1 MCYNFIGD
9 FMRIDKFL
17 SNLDYGSR
25 NDIKKYIKEK
35 RVYIND
41 KLCLNAKESIDTS
54 ADKVFFDNE
63 EVFYLE
69 NIVIAFNKPQ
79 GYICS
84 NIDELYPS
92 ILNLLPEGL
101 VRLDLKICGRLDHDT
116 EGLVILTDNGNYVH
130 QIISP
135 NKNIYKEYYVEL
147 QSDIKNMELFEN
159 GLEIL
164 DGRNQLYTTEKA
176 FVEIIDNK
184 KCIVKIREGKF
195 HQVKRMFNAIDNE
208 VTYLKR
214 LSVGNYTLDKDLELG
229 SYKFITID
237 EII

>member
-1 MCYNFIGD
+1 
-9 FMRIDKFL
+9 MRIDKFL

-25 NDIKKYIKEK
+25 TDIKKYIKDK
-35 RVYIND
+35 RVKINN
-41 KLCLNAKESIDTS
+41 KICLNAKDDVNT
-54 ADKVFFDNE
+54 ADKVYFDNE
-63 EVFYLE
+63 EVLYVE
-69 NIVIAFNKPQ
+69 NIVIALNKPK

-92 ILNLLPEGL
+92 ILNLLPTWM

-116 EGLVILTDNGNYVH
+116 EGLVILTSNGNYVH

-135 NKNIYKEYYVEL
+135 NKDVYKKYYVEL
-147 QSDIKNMELFEN
+147 KDEIKNEEKFCS

-164 DGRNQLYTTEKA
+164 DGRNKPYITEKA
-176 FVEIIDNK
+176 ELTKIDNN
-184 KCIVKIREGKF
+184 KCIVSIKEGKF
-195 HQVKRMFNAIDNE
+195 HQVKRMFIEIDNE

-214 LSVGNYTLDKDLELG
+214 LSVGKYELNDLELG
-229 SYKFITID
+229 EYKIITLD

>member
-1 MCYNFIGD
+1 
-9 FMRIDKFL
+9 MRIDKFL

-35 RVYIND
+35 RVKINN
-41 KLCLNAKESIDTS
+41 KLCLNAKESIDVVI
-54 ADKVFFDNE
+54 DKVYFDNE
-63 EVFYLE
+63 EVFFIE
-69 NIVIAFNKPQ
+69 DIVIALNKPK

-92 ILNLLPEGL
+92 ILNLLPHDL
-101 VRLDLKICGRLDHDT
+101 VRLDLKICGRLDYDT
-116 EGLVILTDNGNYVH
+116 EGLVILTSSGNYVH

-135 NKNIYKEYYVEL
+135 NKDVYKKYYVEL
-147 QSDIKNMELFEN
+147 EKEIINEEKFCS

-164 DGRNQLYTTEKA
+164 DGRNQLYTTQKA
-176 FVEIIDNK
+176 ELNKIDNK
-184 KCIVKIREGKF
+184 KCIVSIKEGKF
-195 HQVKRMFNAIDNE
+195 HQVKRMFNEIDNE

-214 LSVGNYTLDKDLELG
+214 LSVGNYELGDLELG
-229 SYKFITID
+229 EYKIINLD